1 LKNSDKERVTGD
13 RLKPCS
19 YSKLIT
25 YHLVAALES
34 HQITRRAE
42 RDARGADCFK
52 RSSDYLSEGDKTNMP
67 VKKYLKESIK
77 LGDKELT
84 VETGRVAKQA
94 DGSVVIRYGDTML
107 LVAAVGAP
115 HTREGIDFFPLTVE
129 YREANYAAGRI
140 PGNYFR
146 REGRPT
152 EKETLTSRLI
162 DRPCRPLFTEGYKN
176 ETQVIASV
184 ISADPDNNPDVI
196 AITGASC
203 ALYLSDIPF
212 PNPIAGVRVGL
223 IDGRYIINPTY
234 DETRE
239 SRLNLIVA
247 GTEEAIVMVEA
258 GASEVSE
265 EIMVEALMLAH
276 KEINRLCRWQR
287 ELYKA
292 LDIQKRAVEAPAL
305 NEEML
310 GEIER
315 NYSDRLRASL
325 DTTQQEKRASYAAVD
340 ALKKEV
346 VDSYPEDQPEKR
358 QMAKKIFDH
367 LKETIFRDD
376 ILNKRR
382 RPDGRR
388 FSEIRPITCEV
399 GWLPRV
405 HGSALFTRGETQALV
420 TTTLGTK
427 DDEQFMD
434 DLEKGEVKR
443 RFLLHYNFP
452 HYSVGEVGRF
462 GSSSRRE
469 IGHGALARR
478 SIEGVL
484 PDESQFPYTI
494 RIVSDITESNGS
506 SSMASICGGILSLM
520 DAGVPLKAPVAGV
533 AMGLVMEGNKYAIL
547 SDIAGAEDHYG
558 DMDFKVAGTREG
570 ITALQMDIKISGIN
584 ASILAEALEQA
595 KKGRLHILDA
605 MEKTIAEPREDIAP
619 YAPRIIQIKI
629 NPDKIREVIGPGGKI
644 IRALVEETGA
654 KIDVEDDGTISIASA
669 DGAAA
674 QAAIDRIRGIT
685 AEAEIGQ
692 TYLGTVSRIVDFG
705 AFVEIFPG
713 TDGLLHISEI
723 ADRRVKDVRDELKE
737 GQQIMVK
744 CIGKEGNKIKLSRK
758 AILRDEQQK
767 AEAAGAGDGE

>member
-1 LKNSDKERVTGD
+1 MT
-13 RLKPCS
+13 
-19 YSKLIT
+19 
-25 YHLVAALES
+25 
-34 HQITRRAE
+34 
-42 RDARGADCFK
+42 
-52 RSSDYLSEGDKTNMP
+52 
-67 VKKYLKESIK
+67 VKKYLKESIRV
-77 LGDKELT
+77 GDRDLT
-84 VETGRVAKQA
+84 VEVGRVAKQA
-94 DGSVVIRYGDTML
+94 DGSCVIRYGDTML
-107 LVAAVGAP
+107 LCAAVGALSP
-115 HTREGIDFFPLTVE
+115 REGIDFFPLTVE
-129 YREANYAAGRI
+129 YREAFFAAGRI

-146 REGRPT
+146 REGRPN
-152 EKETLTSRLI
+152 EKEVLTSRLI
-162 DRPCRPLFTEGYKN
+162 DRPCRPLFTEGYRN
-176 ETQVIASV
+176 ETQVVCSV
-184 ISADPDNNPDVI
+184 ISADPENNPDVM

-223 IDGRYIINPTY
+223 IDGRYVVNPTY
-234 DETRE
+234 SEIRE
-239 SRLNLIVA
+239 SKLNLIVA

-265 EIMVEALMLAH
+265 AIMVEALMLAH
-276 KEINRLCRWQR
+276 KEINRLCRWQK

-292 LDIQKRAVEAPAL
+292 LAIEKRAVEPPAL

-315 NYSDRLRASL
+315 NYAERLRGAL
-325 DTTQQEKRASYAAVD
+325 DTSGQEKRASYAAVD

-346 VDSYPEDQPEKR
+346 VESYPEEDSEKR

-367 LKETIFRDD
+367 LKEKIFRDD
-376 ILNKRR
+376 ILNHRR

-388 FSEIRPITCEV
+388 FGEIRPITCEA
-399 GWLPRV
+399 GWLPRT

-427 DDEQFMD
+427 EDEQFMD

-443 RFLLHYNFP
+443 RFMLNYNFP
-452 HYSVGEVGRF
+452 PYSVGETGRF
-462 GSSSRRE
+462 GSPGRRE

-478 SIEGVL
+478 ALEAAL
-484 PDESQFPYTI
+484 PDDNEFPYTI

-506 SSMASICGGILSLM
+506 SSMASVCGGSLALM
-520 DAGVPLKAPVAGV
+520 DAGVPMKSAVAGV

-547 SDIAGAEDHYG
+547 TDIAGAEDHYG

-570 ITALQMDIKISGIN
+570 ITALQMDIKIAGVN
-584 ASILAEALEQA
+584 AQIMAEALEQA
-595 KKGRLHILDA
+595 KKGRMYILGL
-605 MEKTIAEPREDIAP
+605 MEQALPESRQEISPF
-619 YAPRIIQIKI
+619 APRIIKIKI
-629 NPDKIREVIGPGGKI
+629 NPDKIRDVIGPGGKV

-654 KIDVEDDGTISIASA
+654 KIDVEDDGTVSIATA

-674 QAAIDRIRGIT
+674 EAAVNRIKGLT
-685 AEAEIGQ
+685 AEAEIGE
-692 TYLGTVSRIVDFG
+692 TYVGTVSRIVDFG

-723 ADRRVKDVRDELKE
+723 ADRRIRDVRDELRE

-758 AILRDEQQK
+758 AVLRDEAKQ
-767 AEAAGAGDGE
+767 AGAATSE

>member
-1 LKNSDKERVTGD
+1 
-13 RLKPCS
+13 
-19 YSKLIT
+19 
-25 YHLVAALES
+25 
-34 HQITRRAE
+34 
-42 RDARGADCFK
+42 
-52 RSSDYLSEGDKTNMP
+52 MP
-67 VKKYLKESIK
+67 EKKYLKESIK
-77 LGDKELT
+77 LGERELT

-94 DGSVVIRYGDTML
+94 DGSVVVRYGDTML
-107 LVAAVGAP
+107 LVAAVGAS
-115 HTREGIDFFPLTVE
+115 TAREGIDFFPLTVE
-129 YREANYAAGRI
+129 YRESNYAAGRI

-146 REGRPT
+146 REGRPN
-152 EKETLTSRLI
+152 EKEVLTSRLI
-162 DRPCRPLFTEGYKN
+162 DRPCRPLFAEGYRN

-212 PNPIAGVRVGL
+212 MNPIAGVRIGL
-223 IDGRYIINPTY
+223 IEGRYIVNPTY
-234 DETRE
+234 DEVRE

-247 GTEEAIVMVEA
+247 GTDEAIVMVEA

-276 KEINRLCRWQR
+276 KEINRLCRWQK

-292 LDIQKRAVEAPAL
+292 LEVQKREVTPLAL
-305 NEEML
+305 NEQMQQ
-310 GEIER
+310 EITEK
-315 NYSDRLRASL
+315 YSERLREAL
-325 DTTQQEKRASYAAVD
+325 DTTAQEKRASYAAVD
-340 ALKKEV
+340 SLKKEAAEA
-346 VDSYPEDQPEKR
+346 YPEDEQR
-358 QMAKKIFDH
+358 SMAKLIFDH
-367 LKETIFRDD
+367 LKENIFRDD

-388 FSEIRPITCEV
+388 FSEIRPITAEV

-420 TTTLGTK
+420 STTLGTK
-427 DDEQFMD
+427 EDEQFID

-452 HYSVGEVGRF
+452 QYSVGEVGRF

-478 SIEGVL
+478 ALETAL
-484 PDESQFPYTI
+484 PEDADFPYTI

-506 SSMASICGGILSLM
+506 SSMATVCGGTLSMM

-547 SDIAGAEDHYG
+547 TDIAGAEDHYG
-558 DMDFKVAGTREG
+558 DMDFKVAGTRNG
-570 ITALQMDIKISGIN
+570 ITALQMDIKIAGIN
-584 ASILAEALEQA
+584 AQIMAEALDQA
-595 KKGRLHILDA
+595 KKGRLYILSA
-605 MEKTIAEPREDIAP
+605 MEKTLAEPRENISAI
-619 YAPRIIQIKI
+619 APRIIQIKI
-629 NPDKIREVIGPGGKI
+629 NPDKIRDVIGPGGKV
-644 IRALVEETGA
+644 IRSLVEETGA
-654 KIDVEDDGTISIASA
+654 KIDVSDDGTISIATASGEAA
-669 DGAAA
+669 DAAVN
-674 QAAIDRIRGIT
+674 RIRGLT

-692 TYLGTVSRIVDFG
+692 TYLGTVNRIVDFG

-737 GQQIMVK
+737 GQQILVK
-744 CIGKEGNKIKLSRK
+744 CIGREGNKIKLSRK
-758 AILRDEQQK
+758 AVLRDENRK
-767 AEAAGAGDGE
+767 TEAASQTDGEM

>member
-1 LKNSDKERVTGD
+1 
-13 RLKPCS
+13 
-19 YSKLIT
+19 
-25 YHLVAALES
+25 
-34 HQITRRAE
+34 
-42 RDARGADCFK
+42 
-52 RSSDYLSEGDKTNMP
+52 MP
-67 VKKYLKESIK
+67 DKKYLKETIK
-77 LGDKELT
+77 LGDRDLT
-84 VETGRVAKQA
+84 VETGKVAKQA

-107 LVAAVGAP
+107 LCAAVAADAP
-115 HTREGIDFFPLTVE
+115 REGIDFFPLTIE
-129 YREANYAAGRI
+129 YREHNYAAGRI

-146 REGRPT
+146 REGRPN
-152 EKETLTSRLI
+152 EKEVLTCRLI
-162 DRPCRPLFTEGYKN
+162 DRPCRPLFTEGFRN

-184 ISADPDNNPDVI
+184 ISADEANDPDVI

-212 PNPIAGVRVGL
+212 PQPIAGVRVGL
-223 IDGRYIINPTY
+223 IEGRYIINPTY
-234 DETRE
+234 DEVRE
-239 SRLNLIVA
+239 SKLNLIVA

-258 GASEVSE
+258 GAQEVTE

-276 KEINRLCRWQR
+276 KEINRLCRWQK

-292 LDIQKRAVEAPAL
+292 LEIEKRPVTPPAP

-310 GEIER
+310 AELER
-315 NYSDRLRASL
+315 TYADRLRAAL
-325 DTTQQEKRASYAAVD
+325 DTETQGKQASYAAVD
-340 ALKKEV
+340 ALKAEAIAAH
-346 VDSYPEDQPEKR
+346 PEDQPEMR
-358 QMAKKIFDH
+358 QMAKTLFGQ
-367 LKETIFRDD
+367 LKERIFRDD

-388 FSEIRPITCEV
+388 FSEIRPIDCEV

-420 TTTLGTK
+420 TATLGTK
-427 DDEQFMD
+427 EDEQFMD
-434 DLEKGEVKR
+434 DLETGEIKR

-462 GSSSRRE
+462 GSTSRRE

-478 SIEGVL
+478 ALEPLL
-484 PDESQFPYTI
+484 PAMEEFPYSL

-506 SSMASICGGILSLM
+506 SSMASICGGSLSMM
-520 DAGVPLKAPVAGV
+520 DAGVPLKKAVAGV

-558 DMDFKVAGTREG
+558 DMDFKVAGTKDG
-570 ITALQMDIKISGIN
+570 ITALQMDIKIAGIN
-584 ASILAEALEQA
+584 AQIMAEALEQA
-595 KKGRLHILDA
+595 RKGRLHILSVMNEA
-605 MEKTIAEPREDIAP
+605 LAEPRTDLSP

-629 NPDKIREVIGPGGKI
+629 NPDRIRDVIGPGGKI

-654 KIDVEDDGTISIASA
+654 KIDVEDDGTVSIATA
-669 DGAAA
+669 DEAAA
-674 QAAIDRIRGIT
+674 QAAVERIRGLT
-685 AEAEIGQ
+685 AEAEIGA
-692 TYLGTVSRIVDFG
+692 TYVGTVSRIVDFG

-723 ADRRVKDVRDELKE
+723 ANHRVRDVRDELKE

-758 AILRDEQQK
+758 ALLPRTEGEEDGHGEDQPDEGQ
-767 AEAAGAGDGE
+767 EERRGERHNGGGDRGGRGGRGGRPGGGGGRGPRR

>member
-1 LKNSDKERVTGD
+1 MSKEKKMSD
-13 RLKPCS
+13 
-19 YSKLIT
+19 
-25 YHLVAALES
+25 
-34 HQITRRAE
+34 
-42 RDARGADCFK
+42 
-52 RSSDYLSEGDKTNMP
+52 
-67 VKKYLKESIK
+67 KKYLKESIK
-77 LGDKELT
+77 VGEKELT

-94 DGSVVIRYGDTML
+94 DGSVIIRYGDTML
-107 LVAAVGAP
+107 LVAAVGAQ
-115 HTREGIDFFPLTVE
+115 TAREGVDFFPLTVE
-129 YREANYAAGRI
+129 YRESNYAAGRI

-146 REGRPT
+146 REGRPN
-152 EKETLTSRLI
+152 EKEVLTSRLI
-162 DRPCRPLFTEGYKN
+162 DRPCRPLFAEGYKN

-212 PNPIAGVRVGL
+212 LKPIAGVRIGL
-223 IDGRYIINPTY
+223 IEGRYIVNPTY
-234 DETRE
+234 DEVRE

-276 KEINRLCRWQR
+276 KEINRLCRWQN

-292 LDIQKRAVEAPAL
+292 LEIQKREVVNTPL
-305 NEEML
+305 DEEIL
-310 GEIER
+310 RSVAE
-315 NYSDRLRASL
+315 NYSERLRSAL
-325 DTTQQEKRASYAAVD
+325 DTTNQEKRASYAAVD

-346 VDSYPEDQPEKR
+346 VESYPEDQPETR
-358 QMAKKIFDH
+358 AMAKLVFDQ

-388 FSEIRPITCEV
+388 FSEIRPIDCEV

-420 TTTLGTK
+420 STTLGTK
-427 DDEQFMD
+427 EDEQFMD

-452 HYSVGEVGRF
+452 QYSVGEVGRF

-478 SIEGVL
+478 ALEAVL
-484 PDESQFPYTI
+484 PDDKGFPYTV

-506 SSMASICGGILSLM
+506 SSMASVCGGTLSML
-520 DAGVPLKAPVAGV
+520 DAGVPLTAPVAGV

-547 SDIAGAEDHYG
+547 TDIAGAEDHYG
-558 DMDFKVAGTREG
+558 DMDFKVAGTRNG
-570 ITALQMDIKISGIN
+570 ITALQMDIKIAGIN
-584 ASILAEALEQA
+584 AQIMAEALDQA
-595 KKGRLHILDA
+595 KKGRLYILGI
-605 MEKTIAEPREDIAP
+605 MEKTIATAREEISP
-619 YAPRIIQIKI
+619 YAPRIVQIKI
-629 NPDKIREVIGPGGKI
+629 NPDKIRDVIGPGGKV
-644 IRALVEETGA
+644 IRSLVEETGA
-654 KIDVEDDGTISIASA
+654 KIDVSDDGTISIATSSGEAASA
-669 DGAAA
+669 AV
-674 QAAIDRIRGIT
+674 DRIRGLT
-685 AEAEIGQ
+685 AEAEVGQ

-744 CIGKEGNKIKLSRK
+744 CIGREGNKIKLSRK
-758 AILRDEQQK
+758 AVLRDENRK
-767 AEAAGAGDGE
+767 AEAASTSEGE

>member
-1 LKNSDKERVTGD
+1 MT
-13 RLKPCS
+13 
-19 YSKLIT
+19 
-25 YHLVAALES
+25 
-34 HQITRRAE
+34 
-42 RDARGADCFK
+42 
-52 RSSDYLSEGDKTNMP
+52 
-67 VKKYLKESIK
+67 VKKYLKESIRV
-77 LGDKELT
+77 GERELS
-84 VETGRVAKQA
+84 VEVGRVAKQA
-94 DGSVVIRYGDTML
+94 DGSCVIRYGDTMVL
-107 LVAAVGAP
+107 CAAVGASTP
-115 HTREGIDFFPLTVE
+115 REGIDFFPLTVE

-152 EKETLTSRLI
+152 EKEVLTSRMI
-162 DRPCRPLFTEGYKN
+162 DRPCRPLFTEGYRN

-184 ISADPDNNPDVI
+184 ISADPDNNPDVV

-212 PNPIAGVRVGL
+212 TTPIAGARIGL
-223 IDGRYIINPTY
+223 IDGRYIVNPTY
-234 DETRE
+234 DEIRD
-239 SRLNLIVA
+239 SKLNLIVA

-258 GASEVSE
+258 GAQEVSE
-265 EIMVEALMLAH
+265 AIMVEALMLAH
-276 KEINRLCRWQR
+276 KEINRLCRWQK

-292 LDIQKRAVEAPAL
+292 LEIQKRPVEAPVL
-305 NEEML
+305 NEEMI

-315 NYSDRLRASL
+315 NYAERLRAAL
-325 DTTQQEKRASYAAVD
+325 DTSGQEKRSSYAAID

-346 VDSYPEDQPEKR
+346 VESYPEDQPESR
-358 QMAKKIFDH
+358 MMAKKSFDH
-367 LKETIFRDD
+367 LKEKIFRDD
-376 ILNKRR
+376 ILNHRR

-399 GWLPRV
+399 GWLPRT

-427 DDEQFMD
+427 EDEQFMD

-452 HYSVGEVGRF
+452 QYSVGEVGRF

-478 SIEGVL
+478 ALEPAL
-484 PDESQFPYTI
+484 PDDTVFPYTI

-506 SSMASICGGILSLM
+506 SSMASVCGGTMSMM
-520 DAGVPLKAPVAGV
+520 DAGVPLKAPVGGV

-547 SDIAGAEDHYG
+547 TDIAGAEDHYG
-558 DMDFKVAGTREG
+558 DMDFKVAGTAEG
-570 ITALQMDIKISGIN
+570 ITALQMDIKIAGVNSQIM
-584 ASILAEALEQA
+584 AEALEQA
-595 KKGRLHILDA
+595 RKGRLYILNA
-605 MEKTIAEPREDIAP
+605 MQQALAEPRAEISLL
-619 YAPRIIQIKI
+619 APRIIKIKI
-629 NPDKIREVIGPGGKI
+629 NPDKIRDVIGPGGKV

-654 KIDVEDDGTISIASA
+654 KIDVEDDGTVSIATA
-669 DGAAA
+669 DSAAA
-674 QAAIDRIRGIT
+674 EAAVARIRGIT
-685 AEAEIGQ
+685 AEAEVGQ
-692 TYLGTVSRIVDFG
+692 TYVGTVNRIVDFG

-723 ADRRVKDVRDELKE
+723 ADRRIRDVRDELRE

-744 CIGKEGNKIKLSRK
+744 CIGKDGNKIKLSRK
-758 AILRDEQQK
+758 AVLKDENHQGG
-767 AEAAGAGDGE
+767 EAPRLEEEEV

>member
-1 LKNSDKERVTGD
+1 MT
-13 RLKPCS
+13 
-19 YSKLIT
+19 
-25 YHLVAALES
+25 
-34 HQITRRAE
+34 
-42 RDARGADCFK
+42 
-52 RSSDYLSEGDKTNMP
+52 

-77 LGDKELT
+77 VGDRDLS
-84 VETGRVAKQA
+84 VEVGRVAKQA
-94 DGSVVIRYGDTML
+94 DGSCVISYGDTMVL
-107 LVAAVGAP
+107 CAAVGASSP
-115 HTREGIDFFPLTVE
+115 REGIDFFPLTIE
-129 YREANYAAGRI
+129 YRESNYAAGRI

-146 REGRPT
+146 REGRPN
-152 EKETLTSRLI
+152 EKEVLTCRMI
-162 DRPCRPLFTEGYKN
+162 DRPCRPLFTEGYRN
-176 ETQVIASV
+176 ETQVVATV
-184 ISADPDNNPDVI
+184 ISADLDNNPDVI

-212 PNPIAGVRVGL
+212 PNPIAGVRIGL
-223 IDGRYIINPTY
+223 IDGRYIVNPTY
-234 DETRE
+234 DEVRD

-247 GTEEAIVMVEA
+247 GTEEAINMVEA
-258 GASEVSE
+258 GAQEVSE

-276 KEINRLCRWQR
+276 KEINRLCRWQK

-292 LDIQKRAVEAPAL
+292 LEIVKRPVEPKPL
-305 NEEML
+305 NEEMI

-315 NYSDRLRASL
+315 NYAERLRAAL
-325 DTTQQEKRASYAAVD
+325 DTANQEKRASYAAVD

-346 VDSYPEDQPEKR
+346 VESYPEDQPESR
-358 QMAKKIFDH
+358 MMAKKSFDH
-367 LKETIFRDD
+367 LKEKIFRDD
-376 ILNKRR
+376 ILNQRR

-388 FSEIRPITCEV
+388 FSEIRPITCDV
-399 GWLPRV
+399 GWLPRA

-427 DDEQFMD
+427 EDEQFID
-434 DLEKGEVKR
+434 DLEKGELKR

-478 SIEGVL
+478 ALEGVL
-484 PDESQFPYTI
+484 PDDTTFPYTL

-506 SSMASICGGILSLM
+506 SSMATVCGGSMSML

-558 DMDFKVAGTREG
+558 DMDCKVAGTSEG
-570 ITALQMDIKISGIN
+570 ITALQMDIKIAGVNSQIM
-584 ASILAEALEQA
+584 AEALAQA

-605 MEKTIAEPREDIAP
+605 MAQTLKEARAEISPF
-619 YAPRIIQIKI
+619 APRIIKIKI
-629 NPDKIREVIGPGGKI
+629 NPDKIRDVIGPGGKV

-654 KIDVEDDGTISIASA
+654 KIDVEDDGTVSIATA
-669 DGAAA
+669 DSAAA
-674 QAAIDRIRGIT
+674 EAAVNRIRGLT
-685 AEAEIGQ
+685 AEAEIGA
-692 TYLGTVSRIVDFG
+692 TYVGTVSRIVDFG

-723 ADRRVKDVRDELKE
+723 ADRRIRDVRDELKE

-744 CIGKEGNKIKLSRK
+744 CIGKDGNKIKLSRK
-758 AILRDEQQK
+758 AILKDEQR
-767 AEAAGAGDGE
+767 EAGAPATGGQDEG

>member
-1 LKNSDKERVTGD
+1 
-13 RLKPCS
+13 
-19 YSKLIT
+19 
-25 YHLVAALES
+25 
-34 HQITRRAE
+34 
-42 RDARGADCFK
+42 
-52 RSSDYLSEGDKTNMP
+52 MP

-84 VETGRVAKQA
+84 VETGRIAKQA

-107 LVAAVGAP
+107 LVAAVSAP
-115 HTREGIDFFPLTVE
+115 TAREGIDFFPLTVE
-129 YREANYAAGRI
+129 YRESNYAAGRI

-146 REGRPT
+146 REGRPN
-152 EKETLTSRLI
+152 EKEVLTCRLI
-162 DRPCRPLFTEGYKN
+162 DRPCRPLFADGFRN

-203 ALYLSDIPF
+203 ALFLSDIPF
-212 PNPIAGVRVGL
+212 LNPIAGVRIGL
-223 IDGRYIINPTY
+223 IEGRYIVNPTY
-234 DETRE
+234 DEVRE

-258 GASEVSE
+258 GALEVSE

-276 KEINRLCRWQR
+276 KEINRLCRWQK

-292 LDIQKRAVEAPAL
+292 LGIQKREVVPITL

-310 GEIER
+310 GEIQR
-315 NYSDRLRASL
+315 NYADRLRAAL
-325 DTTQQEKRASYAAVD
+325 DTTNQEKRDSYAAVD

-346 VDSYPEDQPEKR
+346 VESYPEDQLERR
-358 QMAKKIFDH
+358 QMAKLIFDH
-367 LKETIFRDD
+367 LKESLFRDD
-376 ILNKRR
+376 ILNNRR

-399 GWLPRV
+399 GWLPRA

-420 TTTLGTK
+420 ATTLGTK
-427 DDEQFMD
+427 EDEQFVD

-443 RFLLHYNFP
+443 RFMLNYNFP
-452 HYSVGEVGRF
+452 QYSVGEVGRF
-462 GSSSRRE
+462 GSPGRRE

-478 SIEGVL
+478 AIEAVL
-484 PDESQFPYTI
+484 PDQSDFPYTI

-506 SSMASICGGILSLM
+506 SSMASVCGGILSLM

-547 SDIAGAEDHYG
+547 TDIAGAEDHYG
-558 DMDFKVAGTREG
+558 DMDFKVTGTRSG
-570 ITALQMDIKISGIN
+570 ITALQMDIKIGGIN
-584 ASILAEALEQA
+584 AQIMAEALEQA
-595 KKGRLHILDA
+595 RKGRLYILSA
-605 MEKTIAEPREDIAP
+605 METTLAEPRAAISP
-619 YAPRIIQIKI
+619 HAPRIIQIKI
-629 NPDKIREVIGPGGKI
+629 NPDKIRDVIGPGGKV
-644 IRALVEETGA
+644 IRSLVEETGA
-654 KIDVEDDGTISIASA
+654 KIDVSDDGTISIATAS
-669 DGAAA
+669 GAAA
-674 QAAIDRIRGIT
+674 EAAVNRIRGLT
-685 AEAEIGQ
+685 AEAEVGQ

-723 ADRRVKDVRDELKE
+723 AERRVKDVRDELKE

-758 AILRDEQQK
+758 AVLRDESRQ
-767 AEAAGAGDGE
+767 AEAASSGDSD

>member
-1 LKNSDKERVTGD
+1 M
-13 RLKPCS
+13 
-19 YSKLIT
+19 
-25 YHLVAALES
+25 A
-34 HQITRRAE
+34 
-42 RDARGADCFK
+42 
-52 RSSDYLSEGDKTNMP
+52 

-77 LGDKELT
+77 LGDRELT

-94 DGSVVIRYGDTML
+94 DGSVIVSYGEETVL
-107 LVAAVGAP
+107 LVAAVGASSP
-115 HTREGIDFFPLTVE
+115 REGIDFFPLTVE
-129 YREANYAAGRI
+129 YRESNYAAGRI

-152 EKETLTSRLI
+152 EKEVLTCRLI
-162 DRPCRPLFTEGYKN
+162 DRPCRPLFAEGYRN
-176 ETQVIASV
+176 ETQVIAQV
-184 ISADPDNNPDVI
+184 LSADPDNNPDVI
-196 AITGASC
+196 AITGASL

-212 PNPIAGVRVGL
+212 LTPIAGVRIGL
-223 IDGRYIINPTY
+223 IEGRYIVNPTY
-234 DETRE
+234 DEVRE

-258 GASEVSE
+258 GAKEVSE

-276 KEINRLCRWQR
+276 KEINRLCRWQK

-292 LDIQKRAVEAPAL
+292 LDIQKRPVVAPVL

-310 GEIER
+310 GEIQR
-315 NYSDRLRASL
+315 NYADRLRAAL
-325 DTTQQEKRASYAAVD
+325 DTTKQEKRDSYAAVD

-346 VDSYPEDQPEKR
+346 VESYPEDMPEQR
-358 QMAKKIFDH
+358 RAAKGLFDH

-376 ILNKRR
+376 ILNQRR

-388 FSEIRPITCEV
+388 FSEIRAISCEV

-405 HGSALFTRGETQALV
+405 HGSALFTRGETQAIV

-427 DDEQFMD
+427 EDEQYMD

-478 SIEGVL
+478 ALEAVL
-484 PDESQFPYTI
+484 PDDADFPYTL

-506 SSMASICGGILSLM
+506 SSMASVCGGTLSLM
-520 DAGVPLKAPVAGV
+520 DAGVPLKGAVAGV

-547 SDIAGAEDHYG
+547 TDIAGAEDHYG
-558 DMDFKVAGTREG
+558 DMDFKVTGTHQG
-570 ITALQMDIKISGIN
+570 ITALQMDIKIAGIN
-584 ASILAEALEQA
+584 AQILAEALEQA
-595 KKGRLHILDA
+595 KKGRLYILAA
-605 MEKTIAEPREDIAP
+605 MEKTLAEPRTAISQH
-619 YAPRIIQIKI
+619 APRIVQIKI
-629 NPDKIREVIGPGGKI
+629 NPDKIRDVIGPGGKM
-644 IRALVEETGA
+644 IRSIVEETGA
-654 KIDVEDDGTISIASA
+654 KIDVSDDGTISIASSSGEA
-669 DGAAA
+669 TE
-674 QAAIDRIRGIT
+674 AAINKIRGLT
-685 AEAEIGQ
+685 AEAEVGQ

-705 AFVEIFPG
+705 AFVEVFPG

-737 GQQIMVK
+737 GQQILVK

-758 AILRDEQQK
+758 AVLRDEQKQTD
-767 AEAAGAGDGE
+767 AASAGDHD